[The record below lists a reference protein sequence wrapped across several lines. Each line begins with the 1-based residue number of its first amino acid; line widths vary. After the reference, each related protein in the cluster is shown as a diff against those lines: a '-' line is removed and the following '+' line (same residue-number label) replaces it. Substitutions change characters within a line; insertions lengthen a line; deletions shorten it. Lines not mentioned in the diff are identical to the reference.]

1 MDDTTPLPTLGWVNE
16 GKFAPLDNVTLKSFK
31 DLPVRSWVDDF
42 TPTERHRYKNLKCLL
57 PGGRVLPSL
66 VPIVKEFGSN
76 WDPQWQR
83 TVWEDGRQSMRVENI
98 VEQNG

>member
-1 MDDTTPLPTLGWVNE
+1 MDDTASLATLVWVDE
-16 GKFAPLDNVTLKSFK
+16 GNFSPLDNVTLKSFM
-31 DLPVRSWVDDF
+31 DLPVRPWVDDF

-57 PGGRVLPSL
+57 PGRRVLPSL

-83 TVWEDGRQSMRVENI
+83 KVWEEGRRSMRAENVVE
-98 VEQNG
+98 